1 MAQKI
6 GEILISERLLTRKQL
21 EEALKCQVIFGGR
34 LGTNLV
40 EMGIVEELDL
50 LKCLSKQLEMP
61 YVSFEKLMS
70 VPPEVI
76 KLIPKEIAEEY
87 KIIPLMLEKKRLTVA
102 MWDPSDLSSIDAISF
117 ITGYIIMPVVCS
129 ELRLLLALEQYYGVK
144 REVRYIKLQGG
155 KGLKSLGESET
166 CEDGSVDP
174 IMEASNEISVV
185 SLSNEPMMSKPTKSQ
200 VEDSV
205 WGELA
210 DILPMGPVSEPA
222 PEILPARSLPAMD
235 SSKTPNNFEPESGV
249 QTIKKAAQA
258 QTGIPPEVNARQGN
272 ISAAPLSRDEMLATL
287 AEARDRDAVAD
298 AVISYVSQEF
308 NRVALFMVKGKTAA
322 GWKGQIRK
330 ESIPQFGNFQISLDG
345 SSILKTVTDT
355 KLFYFGPILDTPSN
369 REILAALGGGVPET
383 ALLIPLMMMGR
394 VVTIFYVD
402 AGKDLG
408 SHLASLQKIAGKT
421 ALAFEILILKN
432 KILLA

>member
-6 GEILISERLLTRKQL
+6 GEILVNERFITRKQL

-50 LKCLSKQLEMP
+50 LKCLSKQMEMP
-61 YVSFEKLMS
+61 YVSFEKIMS
-70 VPPEVI
+70 VPPDVI

-102 MWDPSDLSSIDAISF
+102 MWDPADLSSIDAISF
-117 ITGYIIMPVVCS
+117 ITGYIILPVVCS

-144 REVRYIKLQGG
+144 RELRYIKLQGG
-155 KGLKSLGESET
+155 KGLRSLGDSEVCEES
-166 CEDGSVDP
+166 SVDP
-174 IMEASNEISVV
+174 ETNPEKESSIDALTNEQVK
-185 SLSNEPMMSKPTKSQ
+185 SKPNKSL

-210 DILPMGPVSEPA
+210 DILPAEPDSEPSH
-222 PEILPARSLPAMD
+222 EILPVQSQPAMH
-235 SSKTPNNFEPESGV
+235 SGMMTQSIEPGSGKQELNPESVPTGV
-249 QTIKKAAQA
+249 PVK
-258 QTGIPPEVNARQGN
+258 VSARHEGT
-272 ISAAPLSRDEMLATL
+272 SYAPFTLDDMLAAL
-287 AEARDRDAVAD
+287 AEARNRDSVAD
-298 AVISYVSQEF
+298 AVISHVSQEF
-308 NRVALFMVKGKTAA
+308 KRVALFMIKGKTAA
-322 GWKGQIRK
+322 GWKGRLGK
-330 ESIPQFGNFQISLDG
+330 EHIPQFGNFQISLDG
-345 SSILKTVTDT
+345 SSVLKTVTDT
-355 KLFYFGPILDTPSN
+355 KLFYIGPILDTPSN

-383 ALLIPLMMMGR
+383 ALLIPLMMMER

-408 SHLASLQKIAGKT
+408 THLTALQKIAGKT

>member
-6 GEILISERLLTRKQL
+6 GEILVSERLITRKQL
-21 EEALKCQVIFGGR
+21 EESLKCQVIFGGR

-50 LKCLSKQLEMP
+50 LKCLSKQMEMP

-70 VPPEVI
+70 VPPDVI

-117 ITGYIIMPVVCS
+117 ITGYIILPVVCS

-144 REVRYIKLQGG
+144 RELRYIKLQGG
-155 KGLKSLGESET
+155 KGLKSLGDSEA
-166 CEDGSVDP
+166 CEGGSVDSNT
-174 IMEASNEISVV
+174 EAIKESPFEALLNEQ
-185 SLSNEPMMSKPTKSQ
+185 PMSKPSKSQ

-210 DILPMGPVSEPA
+210 DILPAEPSSEP
-222 PEILPARSLPAMD
+222 PSEIHPVQSQPATYSAAMTKSID
-235 SSKTPNNFEPESGV
+235 SGSRELELKPESGPTV
-249 QTIKKAAQA
+249 VPVEEI
-258 QTGIPPEVNARQGN
+258 VRQESG
-272 ISAAPLSRDEMLATL
+272 SSAPLSRDDMLAAL
-287 AEARDRDAVAD
+287 AEARDRDSVAD
-298 AVISYVSQEF
+298 AVISFVSQEF
-308 NRVALFMVKGKTAA
+308 KRVALFMIKGKTAA
-322 GWKGQIRK
+322 GWKGRIGK
-330 ESIPQFGNFQISLDG
+330 ELIPHFGNIQISLDE
-345 SSILKTVTDT
+345 SSVLKTVTDT
-355 KLFYFGPILDTPSN
+355 KLFYIGPILDTPSN

-408 SHLASLQKIAGKT
+408 THLTDLQKIAGKT